1 MKPFFESRDNNLC
14 VEVNDSTEIFPSH
27 FHSGVEVLYSV
38 EGPLEVY
45 INGTKNAVNTGGVIV
60 IDSNDVHCV
69 DKVGKYKVII
79 IPNTLLADFT
89 ALKGK
94 RTFGTNSIA
103 ESGAEIAEIIRRMAE
118 TKLNIL
124 SEKGYVNL
132 LLALIVEKTG
142 LKAEKK
148 GNLSTMRDVL
158 NYINE
163 HFTENITLDSL
174 SKKFGYNKCY
184 FSETFNKVLGMNLTT
199 YLNAVRLE
207 NFSKRVLRG
216 ESVVDAAYACGFGG
230 INTFYRAFRA
240 RYKSSPAEYF
250 KCISDDKKN
259 KK

>member
-14 VEVNDSTEIFPSH
+14 VEVSESKSIFPSH
-27 FHSGVEVLYSV
+27 FHSGVEVLYSI

-45 INGTKNAVNTGGVIV
+45 VNGVKNAVNTGGIII
-60 IDSNDVHCV
+60 IDGNDVHCV
-69 DKVGKYKVII
+69 DVVGKYKVMI
-79 IPNTLLADFT
+79 IPNTLLSDFV

-94 RTFGTNSIA
+94 RTFGTNAIA
-103 ESGAEIAEIIRRMAE
+103 DPGEEIREIYRRIGE

-158 NYINE
+158 NYIND
-163 HFTENITLDSL
+163 HFTENITLEGL
-174 SKKFGYNKCY
+174 AKQFGYNKCY
-184 FSETFNKVLGMNLTT
+184 FSETFNKVLGMNLST
-199 YLNAVRLE
+199 YLNAIRLE
-207 NFSKRVLRG
+207 SFSKRVLKG
-216 ESVVDAAYACGFGG
+216 EPIVDAAYACGFGG

-250 KCISDDKKN
+250 KCIN
-259 KK
+259 KDS

>member
-14 VEVNDSTEIFPSH
+14 VEVNDSTTIFPSH

-45 INGTKNAVNTGGVIV
+45 VNGVKNAVNTGGLIV
-60 IDSNDVHCV
+60 IDGNDVHCV
-69 DKVGKYKVII
+69 DVVGKYKVMI
-79 IPNTLLADFT
+79 IPNNLLADFV

-103 ESGAEIAEIIRRMAE
+103 EPGEEIVEIIRRIDE

-163 HFTENITLDSL
+163 HFTENITLDNL
-174 SKKFGYNKCY
+174 SKQFGYNKCY
-184 FSETFNKVLGMNLTT
+184 FSETFNKVLGMNLST

-216 ESVVDAAYACGFGG
+216 EPIVDAAYACGFGG

-250 KCISDDKKN
+250 KCISNDGKN
-259 KK
+259 V